1 MYIAHIIDRSFMAQS
16 KIDHFFGPSRGNTN
30 TKGVGV
36 GGGAHSDD
44 DEPMIPSGFRIT
56 AASDIH
62 AQRSAKRSK
71 FEGEAEECSECEYG
85 SSASDSF
92 VVSDHVSECSSHGSS
107 EDVQRQLSE
116 ICSSL
121 RHRRQWMRCT
131 QCLRLVR
138 AILVF
143 LAQIQE
149 TVPCS

>member
-1 MYIAHIIDRSFMAQS
+1 MAQS
-16 KIDHFFGPSRGNTN
+16 KIDHFFGQSRGNAI
-30 TKGVGV
+30 TKGIGV
-36 GGGAHSDD
+36 GGSAPSDD
-44 DEPMIPSGFRIT
+44 DEPMIPPGFRIT

-71 FEGEAEECSECEYG
+71 FEGEAEECSECDDG
-85 SSASDSF
+85 SSDSDSF
-92 VVSDHVSECSSHGSS
+92 VVSDHVSECSSHGSY

-121 RHRRQWMRCT
+121 RHRRQWVRCT

-143 LAQIQE
+143 LAQIQK